1 MSRRVAAIL
10 LAAGGGSRFGGGKL
24 LAEFRGKPL
33 ICHALEAIRASPVS
47 GAFVVVGDRSGEVRG
62 LVEPYGF
69 STVSNPEWGEGQ
81 STSVAT
87 GLKALGSDFDA
98 AVVMLA
104 DQPLIG
110 AKALE
115 KLVRAFSDGARVAVA
130 TYGGKKRNPVL
141 FSREV
146 WPELLAELRGD
157 EGARSFLR
165 DRRDLVVE
173 VPCDEAGDP
182 SDVDTREE
190 LAALESR
197 EDFPRR
203 GESPEPRSG

>member
-47 GAFVVVGDRSGEVRG
+47 GAFVVVGDRSGEIRG

-69 STVSNPEWGEGQ
+69 ETVENPEWGEGQ

-130 TYGGKKRNPVL
+130 TYDGKKRNPVL